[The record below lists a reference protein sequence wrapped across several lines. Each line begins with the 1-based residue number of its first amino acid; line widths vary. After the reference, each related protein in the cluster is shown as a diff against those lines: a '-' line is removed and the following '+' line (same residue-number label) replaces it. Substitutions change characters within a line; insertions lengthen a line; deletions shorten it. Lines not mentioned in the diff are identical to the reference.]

1 MSSFAETDI
10 HVLPT
15 GGVPMETVSEVRT
28 ERVPASATTERMH
41 AKPFATAVWNFLISM
56 KLAIWI
62 IIVLAVTSILGT
74 VIQQNQPPEKYH
86 QVYED
91 WAYSLMDRINLFDMY
106 HSWWFL
112 LLLCL
117 FTLNLSCCTIDRLPR
132 VIRTVRKPKLT
143 LDDATEKSL
152 SLTERWKSKGDIP
165 RRVEDYKAA
174 LARVF
179 AVPKITEADGAVH
192 LYAEKGVYSRFGAY
206 ATHAGIV
213 IVFIGAI
220 IGNVFGFKSY
230 VNIPDGKEAS
240 HLDARGGKEHI
251 DLPFSVR
258 NNRFWLE
265 TYPSGQPKKY
275 ASDLSVIESGREVLR
290 KTITVNDPLVYKGV
304 WFYQSSYGQEGGATA
319 QVSISRPDGT
329 SLGNLS
335 LGPNEPVGIEGY
347 GTVRGVNYEENFQ
360 GNGPALQV
368 VIEKPG
374 QPASNLWI
382 LQGRPDMDRRR
393 NDSLVFSFGGLTAKM
408 YTGLQ
413 VAKDPGVNVVW
424 LGCLLLTAGMMGSF
438 FVSHRRI
445 WIRLADGPHGK
456 VETTAGGTTN
466 RNRPAFEKIFASV
479 LAEVRKDPPKTEKEN
494 PA

>member
-1 MSSFAETDI
+1 
-10 HVLPT
+10 
-15 GGVPMETVSEVRT
+15 METVSEVRT
-28 ERVPASATTERMH
+28 ENVPAPATTERMH
-41 AKPFATAVWNFLISM
+41 AKPFATVVWNFLISV

-74 VIQQNQPPEKYH
+74 VIQQNQPPEKYR

-91 WAYSLMDRINLFDMY
+91 WAYNLMDRVNLFDMY

-117 FTLNLSCCTIDRLPR
+117 FTLNLTCCTIDRLPR
-132 VIRTVRKPKLT
+132 VIRTVRKPKWI
-143 LDDATEKSL
+143 LDDATENSL
-152 SLTERWKSKGDIP
+152 PLKERWKRKGDVP
-165 RRVEDYKAA
+165 HWTDNYKAA
-174 LARVF
+174 LTRVF
-179 AVPKITEADGAVH
+179 AAPKVTEADGAVH
-192 LYAEKGVYSRFGAY
+192 LYAERGVYSRFGAY

-251 DLPFSVR
+251 NLPFSVR
-258 NNRFWLE
+258 NNRFWVE

-290 KTITVNDPLVYKGV
+290 KTITVNDPLVYKGI

-319 QVSISRPDGT
+319 QVAVSRQDGT
-329 SLGNLS
+329 SLGSLS
-335 LGPNEPVGIEGY
+335 LSPNEPARIDGY
-347 GTVRGVNYEENFQ
+347 GVVRGVNYEQDFQ

-368 VIEKPG
+368 AIEKPG
-374 QPASNLWI
+374 QPASNHWI
-382 LQGRPDMDRRR
+382 LQGRPDLDRRR

-438 FVSHRRI
+438 FVSHHRI
-445 WIRLADGPHGK
+445 WIRLAEGPHGW
-456 VETTAGGTTN
+456 VEITAGGTTN
-466 RNRPAFEKIFASV
+466 RNRPAFDKTFASV
-479 LAEVRKDPPKTEKEN
+479 LAEVRKDPPNTEKEN

>member
-1 MSSFAETDI
+1 
-10 HVLPT
+10 
-15 GGVPMETVSEVRT
+15 METASEART
-28 ERVPASATTERMH
+28 ERAPISAVEARER
-41 AKPFATAVWNFLISM
+41 AKPAAIRIWNLLISI

-62 IIVLAVTSILGT
+62 IILLAVTSILGT
-74 VIQQNQPPEKYH
+74 VVQQNQPPETYR

-91 WAYSLMDRINLFDMY
+91 WAYNLMDRINLFDMY

-117 FTLNLSCCTIDRLPR
+117 FTINLACCTIDRLPR

-143 LDDATEKSL
+143 LDDATEKTL
-152 SLTERWKSKGDIP
+152 ALTERWKNRGDIP
-165 RRVEDYKAA
+165 RRADDYKAV

-179 AVPKITEADGAVH
+179 AVPKVTEAGGAVH

-230 VNIPDGKEAS
+230 VNIPDGGEAS
-240 HLDARGGKEHI
+240 HLDAQGGKEHI

-265 TYPSGQPKKY
+265 TYPNGQPKKY

-304 WFYQSSYGQEGGATA
+304 WFYQASYGQEGSATA
-319 QVSISRPDGT
+319 QVAVSRQDGT
-329 SLGNLS
+329 LLGNLS
-335 LGPNEPVGIEGY
+335 LSPNEPVVIDGY
-347 GTVRGVNYEENFQ
+347 GVIRGVNYDPDFQ

-374 QPASNLWI
+374 QPASNPWI
-382 LQGRPDMDRRR
+382 LLGRPELDRGRK
-393 NDSLVFSFGGLTAKM
+393 DSLVFSFGGLTAKM

-424 LGCLLLTAGMMGSF
+424 LGCLLLTAGMMISF
-438 FVSHRRI
+438 FASHRRV
-445 WIRLADGPHGK
+445 WIRLSPGPHGK
-456 VETTAGGTTN
+456 VEVTAAGSAN
-466 RNRPAFEKIFASV
+466 RNRPAFEKTFAAI
-479 LAEVRKDPPKTEKEN
+479 LAEIRKDPSNTDKEN
-494 PA
+494 RA

>member
-1 MSSFAETDI
+1 
-10 HVLPT
+10 
-15 GGVPMETVSEVRT
+15 METVSEVRT
-28 ERVPASATTERMH
+28 ENVPVSAPTERMH
-41 AKPFATAVWNFLISM
+41 AKPFVTVVWNFLISV

-62 IIVLAVTSILGT
+62 IILLAVTSILGT
-74 VIQQNQPPEKYH
+74 VIQQNQPPEKYR

-91 WAYSLMDRINLFDMY
+91 WAYNLMDRINLFDMY

-117 FTLNLSCCTIDRLPR
+117 FTLNLTCCTIDRLPR
-132 VIRTVRKPKLT
+132 VIRTVRKPKLI
-143 LDDATEKSL
+143 LDDATEKTL
-152 SLTERWKSKGDIP
+152 PLKERWKSKGDIP
-165 RRVEDYKAA
+165 RRMEDYRAA

-179 AVPKITEADGAVH
+179 AAPKVTEADGVVH

-230 VNIPDGKEAS
+230 VNIPDGQEAS

-251 DLPFSVR
+251 NLPFSVR

-265 TYPSGQPKKY
+265 TYPGGQPKKY

-319 QVSISRPDGT
+319 QVAVSRQDGT
-329 SLGNLS
+329 SLGSLS
-335 LGPNEPVGIEGY
+335 LRPNEPVKIDEY
-347 GTVRGVNYEENFQ
+347 GVVRGVNYEQDFQ
-360 GNGPALQV
+360 GKGPALQV

-382 LQGRPDMDRRR
+382 PQGRPDLDRRR
-393 NDSLVFSFGGLTAKM
+393 NDSLVFSFGGLTTKM

-424 LGCLLLTAGMMGSF
+424 LGCLLLTAGMMASF

-445 WIRLADGPHGK
+445 WIRLAEGPQGK
-456 VETTAGGTTN
+456 VEVTAGGTTN
-466 RNRPAFEKIFASV
+466 RNRPAFEKAFASV
-479 LAEVRKDPPKTEKEN
+479 VAEVRRDPPNTGKEN

>member
-1 MSSFAETDI
+1 
-10 HVLPT
+10 
-15 GGVPMETVSEVRT
+15 METASDVRT
-28 ERVPASATTERMH
+28 DNASFSAAEKRERAKPASTRI
-41 AKPFATAVWNFLISM
+41 WNFLISV

-74 VIQQNQPPEKYH
+74 VIEQNQPPEKYH

-91 WAYSLMDRINLFDMY
+91 WAYNLMDRINLFDMY

-117 FTLNLSCCTIDRLPR
+117 FTLNLTCCTIDRLPR
-132 VIRTVRKPKLT
+132 VIRTVRKPKLV
-143 LDDATEKSL
+143 LDDAMGKSL
-152 SLTERWKSKGDIP
+152 SLTERWKSKGDVP
-165 RRVEDYKAA
+165 HRAEEYKVA

-179 AVPKITEADGAVH
+179 AAPKVTKADGAIH
-192 LYAEKGVYSRFGAY
+192 LYAEKGVSSRFGAY

-220 IGNVFGFKSY
+220 LGNVFGFKSY

-240 HLDARGGKEHI
+240 HLDARGGKQHI
-251 DLPFSVR
+251 DLPFAVR

-275 ASDLSVIESGREVLR
+275 ASDLSVMENGREVLR

-304 WFYQSSYGQEGGATA
+304 WFYQSGYGQEGGATA
-319 QVSISRPDGT
+319 QVAVSRQDGT
-329 SLGNLS
+329 PVGNFSLA
-335 LGPNEPVGIEGY
+335 PNEPVRIDGY
-347 GTVRGVNYEENFQ
+347 GVVRGVNYEQDFQ

-374 QPASNLWI
+374 QPASALWI
-382 LQGRPDMDRRR
+382 LQGRPDLDRGR
-393 NDSLVFSFGGLTAKM
+393 NDSLAFSFGGLTAKM

-424 LGCLLLTAGMMGSF
+424 LGCLLLTAGMMVSF
-438 FVSHRRI
+438 FLSHRRI
-445 WIRLADGPHGK
+445 WIRLAEGPHGK
-456 VETTAGGTTN
+456 VEVTAAGSAN
-466 RNRPAFEKIFASV
+466 RNRPAFEKTFASV
-479 LAEVRKDPPKTEKEN
+479 LAEVRKDPSDTEKEN
-494 PA
+494 PV

>member
-1 MSSFAETDI
+1 
-10 HVLPT
+10 
-15 GGVPMETVSEVRT
+15 METVSEVRT
-28 ERVPASATTERMH
+28 EHVPASATPGRMQ
-41 AKPFATAVWNFLISM
+41 AKPFATAAWNFLISM

-62 IIVLAVTSILGT
+62 IIVLAVASILGT
-74 VIQQNQPPEKYH
+74 VVEQNQPVEKYR

-91 WAYSLMDRINLFDMY
+91 WAYNLMDRFNLFDMY

-117 FTLNLSCCTIDRLPR
+117 FTINLTCCTIDRLPR
-132 VIRTVRKPKLT
+132 AIRTVRKPKLT
-143 LDDATEKSL
+143 LDDATETSL
-152 SLTERWKSKGDIP
+152 SLTERWRSKGDISH
-165 RRVEDYKAA
+165 RAEEYKVA
-174 LARVF
+174 LAQAF
-179 AVPKITEADGAVH
+179 AAPKVTEADGAVH
-192 LYAEKGVYSRFGAY
+192 LYAEKGVSSRFGAY

-240 HLDARGGKEHI
+240 HLDARGGKQHI

-275 ASDLSVIESGREVLR
+275 ASDLSVMENGREVLR

-319 QVSISRPDGT
+319 QVAVSRQDGT
-329 SLGNLS
+329 PAGNFALA
-335 LGPNEPVGIEGY
+335 PNEPVRIEGY

-360 GNGPALQV
+360 GKGPALQV

-382 LQGRPDMDRRR
+382 LQGRPDLDRGR
-393 NDSLVFSFGGLTAKM
+393 NDSLVFSFAGLTAKM
-408 YTGLQ
+408 FTGLQ

-424 LGCLLLTAGMMGSF
+424 LGCLLLTAGMMVSF
-438 FVSHRRI
+438 FLSHRRI
-445 WIRLADGPHGK
+445 WIRLAEGPHGK
-456 VETTAGGTTN
+456 VEVTAGGATN
-466 RNRPAFEKIFASV
+466 RNRPAFEKTFASV
-479 LAEVRKDPPKTEKEN
+479 LAEVRKDPPNPKKEN

>member
-1 MSSFAETDI
+1 
-10 HVLPT
+10 
-15 GGVPMETVSEVRT
+15 METASEVRT
-28 ERVPASATTERMH
+28 ERVSVPSAGERERTT
-41 AKPFATAVWNFLISM
+41 PVATQIWNLLISI

-62 IIVLAVTSILGT
+62 IILLAVTSILGT
-74 VIQQNQPPEKYH
+74 IIQQNQPPEKYH

-91 WAYSLMDRINLFDMY
+91 WAYNLMDRINLFDMY

-117 FTLNLSCCTIDRLPR
+117 FTLNLACCTIDRLPR
-132 VIRTVRKPKLT
+132 AIRTVRKPKLT
-143 LDDATEKSL
+143 LDDATEKTLAL
-152 SLTERWKSKGDIP
+152 SERWKSKGDIP

-179 AVPKITEADGAVH
+179 AVPKATEADGVVH

-220 IGNVFGFKSY
+220 IGNFFGFKSY

-251 DLPFSVR
+251 NLPFSVR
-258 NNRFWLE
+258 NNRFWME
-265 TYPSGQPKKY
+265 TYPNGQPKEY
-275 ASDLSVIESGREVLR
+275 SSDLSVIENGREVLR

-304 WFYQSSYGQEGGATA
+304 WFYQSSYGQEGSATA
-319 QVSISRPDGT
+319 QVAVSRQDGT
-329 SLGNLS
+329 SLGSISLS
-335 LGPNEPVGIEGY
+335 PNEPVRIDGFGV
-347 GTVRGVNYEENFQ
+347 VRGVNYEQDLQ
-360 GNGPALQV
+360 GNGPALQL

-382 LQGRPDMDRRR
+382 LQGRPDLDRRR
-393 NDSLVFSFGGLTAKM
+393 KDTLVFSFGGLTAKM

-424 LGCLLLTAGMMGSF
+424 LGCLLLTAGMMISF
-438 FVSHRRI
+438 FVSHRRV
-445 WIRLADGPHGK
+445 WIRLSPGPHRK
-456 VETTAGGTTN
+456 VEVTAAGSAN
-466 RNRPAFEKIFASV
+466 RNRPAFEKTFGAI
-479 LAEVRKDPPKTEKEN
+479 LAEIRKDPSNTDKEN
-494 PA
+494 RA

>member
-1 MSSFAETDI
+1 MDTA
-10 HVLPT
+10 
-15 GGVPMETVSEVRT
+15 SEVRT
-28 ERVPASATTERMH
+28 DRAPLSAVEERER
-41 AKPFATAVWNFLISM
+41 AKPAATRIWNFLISI

-62 IIVLAVTSILGT
+62 IILLAVTSILGT
-74 VIQQNQPPEKYH
+74 VIQQNQPPEKYR

-91 WAYSLMDRINLFDMY
+91 WAYNLMDRINLFDMY

-117 FTLNLSCCTIDRLPR
+117 FTLNLTCCTIDRLPR

-143 LDDATEKSL
+143 LDDATEKAFP
-152 SLTERWKSKGDIP
+152 LTERWKRRGDVP
-165 RRVEDYKAA
+165 HWTDHYKAA
-174 LARVF
+174 LTRAF
-179 AVPKITEADGAVH
+179 AAPKITEAEGVVH
-192 LYAEKGVYSRFGAY
+192 LYAETGVYSRFGAY

-230 VNIPDGKEAS
+230 VNIPDGGEAS

-258 NNRFWLE
+258 NNRFWME

-275 ASDLSVIESGREVLR
+275 ASDLSVIESGREIMR

-319 QVSISRPDGT
+319 RVAVSRQDGT

-335 LGPNEPVGIEGY
+335 LAPNKPVRIDGY
-347 GTVRGVNYEENFQ
+347 GAVRGVNYEQDFQ
-360 GNGPALQV
+360 GNGPALQL

-374 QPASNLWI
+374 QPAADLWI
-382 LQGRPDMDRRR
+382 LQGRPDHDRRR
-393 NDSLVFSFGGLTAKM
+393 MDSLVFSFGGLTAKM

-413 VAKDPGVNVVW
+413 VAKDPGVNLVW
-424 LGCLLLTAGMMGSF
+424 LGCLLLTAGMMISF
-438 FVSHRRI
+438 FVSHRRV
-445 WIRLADGPHGK
+445 WIRLSPGPHGK
-456 VETTAGGTTN
+456 VEVKAAGSAN
-466 RNRPAFEKIFASV
+466 RNRPAFEKTFASI
-479 LAEVRKDPPKTEKEN
+479 LAEIRKDLSKTEKEN
-494 PA
+494 PE

>member
-1 MSSFAETDI
+1 
-10 HVLPT
+10 
-15 GGVPMETVSEVRT
+15 METVSEVRT
-28 ERVPASATTERMH
+28 ENVPASATPGRMQ
-41 AKPFATAVWNFLISM
+41 AKPFATAAWNFLISM

-74 VIQQNQPPEKYH
+74 VVEQNQPVEKYR

-91 WAYSLMDRINLFDMY
+91 WAYNLMDRFNLFDMY

-117 FTLNLSCCTIDRLPR
+117 FTINLACCTIDRLPR
-132 VIRTVRKPKLT
+132 AIRTVRKPKLT

-165 RRVEDYKAA
+165 HRAEEYKVA
-174 LARVF
+174 LARAF
-179 AVPKITEADGAVH
+179 AVPKVTEADGPVH
-192 LYAEKGVYSRFGAY
+192 LYAEKGVSSRFGAY

-220 IGNVFGFKSY
+220 LGNVFGFKSY

-240 HLDARGGKEHI
+240 HLDARGGKQHI

-265 TYPSGQPKKY
+265 TYPGGQPKKY
-275 ASDLSVIESGREVLR
+275 ASDLSVMENGREVLR

-304 WFYQSSYGQEGGATA
+304 WFYQSSYGKEGEATA
-319 QVSISRPDGT
+319 LVSVRRPDGST
-329 SLGNLS
+329 MGDLS
-335 LGPNEPVGIEGY
+335 LAPDEPVPIDGY
-347 GTVRGVNYEENFQ
+347 GTIRGVKYSPNLL
-360 GNGPALQV
+360 GRGPALQV
-368 VIEKPG
+368 VVEKPG
-374 QPASNLWI
+374 KPAAMFVLFQQQPD
-382 LQGRPDMDRRR
+382 QDRQRK
-393 NDSLVFSFGGLTAKM
+393 DALVFSFGGLTAKM
-408 YTGLQ
+408 FTGLQ

-424 LGCLLLTAGMMGSF
+424 LGCLLLTAGMMVSF
-438 FVSHRRI
+438 FLAHRRI
-445 WIRLADGPHGK
+445 WIRLAEGPHGK
-456 VETTAGGTTN
+456 VEVTAGGTTN
-466 RNRPAFEKIFASV
+466 RNRPAFEKVFASV
-479 LAEVRKDPPKTEKEN
+479 LAEVRKDPPNTEKEN

>member
-1 MSSFAETDI
+1 
-10 HVLPT
+10 
-15 GGVPMETVSEVRT
+15 METASDVRT
-28 ERVPASATTERMH
+28 DSASISAVEKRERAKPASTRI
-41 AKPFATAVWNFLISM
+41 WNFLISV

-62 IIVLAVTSILGT
+62 LIVLAVTSILGT
-74 VIQQNQPPEKYH
+74 VIEQNQPPEKYH

-91 WAYSLMDRINLFDMY
+91 WAYNVMDRINLFDMY

-117 FTLNLSCCTIDRLPR
+117 FTLNLTCCTIDRLPR
-132 VIRTVRKPKLT
+132 VIRTVRNPKLL

-152 SLTERWKSKGDIP
+152 SLRERWKRKGDVP
-165 RRVEDYKAA
+165 HWAENYKAA

-179 AVPKITEADGAVH
+179 AAPKVTEADGVVH
-192 LYAEKGVYSRFGAY
+192 LYAEKGVSSRFGAY

-220 IGNVFGFKSY
+220 LGNVFGYKSY
-230 VNIPDGKEAS
+230 VNIPEGKEAS

-251 DLPFSVR
+251 NLPFSVR

-265 TYPSGQPKKY
+265 TYPGGQPKKY
-275 ASDLSVIESGREVLR
+275 ASDLSVMENGREVMR

-319 QVSISRPDGT
+319 QVAVRRQDGT
-329 SLGNLS
+329 PAGNLS
-335 LGPNEPVGIEGY
+335 LAPNEPVRIDGY
-347 GTVRGVNYEENFQ
+347 GVVRGVNYEHDFQ
-360 GNGPALQV
+360 GKGPALQV
-368 VIEKPG
+368 AIEKPG
-374 QPASNLWI
+374 RPASDLWI
-382 LQGRPDMDRRR
+382 LQGQPDLDRGR

-424 LGCLLLTAGMMGSF
+424 LGCLLLTAGMMVSF
-438 FVSHRRI
+438 FLSHRRI
-445 WIRLADGPHGK
+445 WIRLAKGPHGK
-456 VETTAGGTTN
+456 VEVTAAGSAN
-466 RNRPAFEKIFASV
+466 RNRPAFEKTFASV
-479 LAEVRKDPPKTEKEN
+479 LAEVRNDPSATEKEN

>member
-1 MSSFAETDI
+1 
-10 HVLPT
+10 
-15 GGVPMETVSEVRT
+15 METASDVRT
-28 ERVPASATTERMH
+28 DNASFSAAEKRERAKPASTRI
-41 AKPFATAVWNFLISM
+41 WNFLISV

-62 IIVLAVTSILGT
+62 LIVLAVTSILGT
-74 VIQQNQPPEKYH
+74 VIEQNQPPEKYH

-91 WAYSLMDRINLFDMY
+91 WAYNLMDRINLFDMY

-117 FTLNLSCCTIDRLPR
+117 FTLNLTCCTIDRLPR
-132 VIRTVRKPKLT
+132 VIRTVRKPKLV
-143 LDDATEKSL
+143 LDDAMGKSL
-152 SLTERWKSKGDIP
+152 SLTERWKSKGDVP
-165 RRVEDYKAA
+165 HRAEEYKVA

-179 AVPKITEADGAVH
+179 VAPKVTEADGEVH
-192 LYAEKGVYSRFGAY
+192 LYAEKGVSSRFGAY

-220 IGNVFGFKSY
+220 LGNIFGFKSY

-240 HLDARGGKEHI
+240 HLDARGGKQHI
-251 DLPFSVR
+251 DLPFAVR

-275 ASDLSVIESGREVLR
+275 ASDLSVMENGREVLR

-304 WFYQSSYGQEGGATA
+304 WFYQSGYGQEGGATA
-319 QVSISRPDGT
+319 QVAVSRQDGT
-329 SLGNLS
+329 PVGNFSLA
-335 LGPNEPVGIEGY
+335 PNEPVRIDGY
-347 GTVRGVNYEENFQ
+347 GVVRGVNYEQDFQ
-360 GNGPALQV
+360 GKGPALQV
-368 VIEKPG
+368 IIEKPG
-374 QPASNLWI
+374 RPASDLWI
-382 LQGRPDMDRRR
+382 LQGRPDLDRGR

-424 LGCLLLTAGMMGSF
+424 LGCLLLTAGMMVSF

-445 WIRLADGPHGK
+445 WIRLAEGPHGK
-456 VETTAGGTTN
+456 VEVTAAGSAN
-466 RNRPAFEKIFASV
+466 RNRPAFEKTFASI
-479 LAEVRKDPPKTEKEN
+479 LAEVRKDPSDTDKEN
-494 PA
+494 TA

>member
-1 MSSFAETDI
+1 
-10 HVLPT
+10 
-15 GGVPMETVSEVRT
+15 METASDVRT
-28 ERVPASATTERMH
+28 DNESFSAAEKRERAKPASIRI
-41 AKPFATAVWNFLISM
+41 WNFLISV

-62 IIVLAVTSILGT
+62 LIVLAVTSILGT
-74 VIQQNQPPEKYH
+74 VIEQNQPPEKYH

-91 WAYSLMDRINLFDMY
+91 WAYNLMDRINLFDMY

-117 FTLNLSCCTIDRLPR
+117 FTLNLTCCTIDRLPR
-132 VIRTVRKPKLT
+132 VIRTVRKPKLI

-165 RRVEDYKAA
+165 HRAEEYKVA

-179 AVPKITEADGAVH
+179 AAPKVTDADGVVH
-192 LYAEKGVYSRFGAY
+192 LYAEKGVSSRFGAY
-206 ATHAGIV
+206 APHAGIV

-220 IGNVFGFKSY
+220 LGNVFGFKSY

-240 HLDARGGKEHI
+240 HLDARGGKQHI

-265 TYPSGQPKKY
+265 TYPGGQPKKY
-275 ASDLSVIESGREVLR
+275 ASDLSVMENGREVLR

-304 WFYQSSYGQEGGATA
+304 WFYQSGYGQEGGATA
-319 QVSISRPDGT
+319 QVAVRRQDGT
-329 SLGNLS
+329 PAGNLS
-335 LGPNEPVGIEGY
+335 LALNEPVRIDGY
-347 GTVRGVNYEENFQ
+347 GVVRGVNYEQDFQ

-374 QPASNLWI
+374 RPASDLWI
-382 LQGRPDMDRRR
+382 LQGRPDMDRGR
-393 NDSLVFSFGGLTAKM
+393 NDSLVFSFGGLAAKM

-424 LGCLLLTAGMMGSF
+424 LGCLLLTAGMMVSF
-438 FVSHRRI
+438 FLSHWRI
-445 WIRLADGPHGK
+445 WIRLAKGPHGK
-456 VETTAGGTTN
+456 VEVTAAGSAN
-466 RNRPAFEKIFASV
+466 RNRPAFEKTFASV
-479 LAEVRKDPPKTEKEN
+479 LAEVRKDPSDTEKEN
-494 PA
+494 PV

>member
-1 MSSFAETDI
+1 
-10 HVLPT
+10 
-15 GGVPMETVSEVRT
+15 METVSEVRT
-28 ERVPASATTERMH
+28 ENVPASATTARRQ
-41 AKPFATAVWNFLISM
+41 AKPFATAAWNFLISM

-62 IIVLAVTSILGT
+62 LIVLAVTSILGT
-74 VIQQNQPPEKYH
+74 VVEQNQPAEKYR

-91 WAYSLMDRINLFDMY
+91 WAYNLMDRISLFDMY

-117 FTLNLSCCTIDRLPR
+117 FTINLTCCTIDRLPR
-132 VIRTVRKPKLT
+132 AIRTVRKPKLT

-165 RRVEDYKAA
+165 HRAEEYKIA
-174 LARVF
+174 LARAF
-179 AVPKITEADGAVH
+179 AAPKVTEADGAVH
-192 LYAEKGVYSRFGAY
+192 LYAEKGVSSRFGAY

-240 HLDARGGKEHI
+240 HLDARGGKQHI

-265 TYPSGQPKKY
+265 TYPGGQPKKY
-275 ASDLSVIESGREVLR
+275 ASDLSVMENGREVLR

-304 WFYQSSYGQEGGATA
+304 WFYQSSYGQEGEATA
-319 QVSISRPDGT
+319 LVSVRRPNGSTMGD
-329 SLGNLS
+329 LS
-335 LGPNEPVGIEGY
+335 LAPDEPVPIDGY
-347 GTVRGVNYEENFQ
+347 GTIRGVKYSPNLQ
-360 GNGPALQV
+360 GRGPALQV
-368 VIEKPG
+368 VVEKPG
-374 QPASNLWI
+374 KPAAIFVLFQQQPD
-382 LQGRPDMDRRR
+382 QDRQRK
-393 NDSLVFSFGGLTAKM
+393 DALVFSFGGLNSKM
-408 YTGLQ
+408 FTGLQ

-424 LGCLLLTAGMMGSF
+424 LGCLLLTAGMMVSF
-438 FVSHRRI
+438 FLSHRRI
-445 WIRLADGPHGK
+445 WIRLANGPHGK
-456 VETTAGGTTN
+456 MEVTAGGTTN
-466 RNRPAFEKIFASV
+466 RNRPAFEKAFASV
-479 LAEVRKDPPKTEKEN
+479 LAEVRKDPPNTEKEN

>member
-1 MSSFAETDI
+1 
-10 HVLPT
+10 
-15 GGVPMETVSEVRT
+15 METVSEVRT
-28 ERVPASATTERMH
+28 EHVPVSAATERMH
-41 AKPFATAVWNFLISM
+41 AKPFATVAWNFLISM
-56 KLAIWI
+56 KLAIWLI
-62 IIVLAVTSILGT
+62 ILLAVTSILGT
-74 VIQQNQPPEKYH
+74 VVEQNQPPEKYH

-91 WAYSLMDRINLFDMY
+91 WAYNLMDRINLFDMY

-117 FTLNLSCCTIDRLPR
+117 FTVNLTCCTIDRLPR
-132 VIRTVRKPKLT
+132 AIRTVRKPKLT
-143 LDDATEKSL
+143 LDDATEKTL
-152 SLTERWKSKGDIP
+152 ALTERWKSKGDIP
-165 RRVEDYKAA
+165 RRADDYKAA

-179 AVPKITEADGAVH
+179 AAPKVTDADGAEH
-192 LYAEKGVYSRFGAY
+192 LYAERGIYSRFGAY

-230 VNIPDGKEAS
+230 VNIPDGGEAS

-265 TYPSGQPKKY
+265 SYPSGQPKKY
-275 ASDLSVIESGREVLR
+275 ASDLSVIEGGREVLR

-319 QVSISRPDGT
+319 QVTVSRQDGT

-335 LGPNEPVGIEGY
+335 LSPNEPVKIDGY
-347 GTVRGVNYEENFQ
+347 GVVRGVNYEQNFQ

-374 QPASNLWI
+374 QPASDLWI
-382 LQGRPDMDRRR
+382 LQERPDLDRRR
-393 NDSLVFSFGGLTAKM
+393 KDSLVFSFGGLTAKM

-424 LGCLLLTAGMMGSF
+424 LGCLLLTAGMMISF
-438 FVSHRRI
+438 FVSHRRV
-445 WIRLADGPHGK
+445 WIRLSPGPQGK
-456 VETTAGGTTN
+456 LEVTAAGSAN
-466 RNRPAFEKIFASV
+466 RNRPAFERTFAAI
-479 LAEVRKDPPKTEKEN
+479 LAEIRKGPSNTDTEN
-494 PA
+494 RA

>member
-1 MSSFAETDI
+1 
-10 HVLPT
+10 
-15 GGVPMETVSEVRT
+15 METVSEVRT
-28 ERVPASATTERMH
+28 EHVPVSATTERMH
-41 AKPFATAVWNFLISM
+41 AKPFATVVWNFLISV

-74 VIQQNQPPEKYH
+74 VIQQNQPPEKYR

-91 WAYSLMDRINLFDMY
+91 WAYNLMDRINLFDMY

-117 FTLNLSCCTIDRLPR
+117 FTLNLTCCTIDRLPR
-132 VIRTVRKPKLT
+132 VIRTVRKPKLV

-152 SLTERWKSKGDIP
+152 PLTERWKSKGDIP

-179 AVPKITEADGAVH
+179 AVPKVTEVDGVVH

-275 ASDLSVIESGREVLR
+275 ASDLSVIESGREVVR
-290 KTITVNDPLVYKGV
+290 KTITVNDPLVYKGI

-319 QVSISRPDGT
+319 QVAVSRQDGT
-329 SLGNLS
+329 PGGNLS
-335 LGPNEPVGIEGY
+335 LAPNEPVRIDGY
-347 GTVRGVNYEENFQ
+347 GVVRGVNYEQNFQ

-374 QPASNLWI
+374 QPAADLWI
-382 LQGRPDMDRRR
+382 LQGQPDLDRRR

-424 LGCLLLTAGMMGSF
+424 LGCLLLTAGMMISF

-445 WIRLADGPHGK
+445 WIRLAEGPHGK
-456 VETTAGGTTN
+456 VEVTAAGSAN
-466 RNRPAFEKIFASV
+466 RNRPAFEKTFVSV
-479 LAEVRKDPPKTEKEN
+479 LAEVRKDPSNTEKEN

>member
-1 MSSFAETDI
+1 
-10 HVLPT
+10 
-15 GGVPMETVSEVRT
+15 METVSEVRT
-28 ERVPASATTERMH
+28 EHVPASATPGRMQ
-41 AKPFATAVWNFLISM
+41 AKPFATAAWNFLISM

-62 IIVLAVTSILGT
+62 IIVLAVASILGT
-74 VIQQNQPPEKYH
+74 VVEQNQPVEKYR

-91 WAYSLMDRINLFDMY
+91 WAYNLMDRINLFDMY

-117 FTLNLSCCTIDRLPR
+117 FTLNLTCCTIDRLPR
-132 VIRTVRKPKLT
+132 AIRIVRKPKLT

-152 SLTERWKSKGDIP
+152 SLTERWKSRGDIP
-165 RRVEDYKAA
+165 HRAEEYKVA
-174 LARVF
+174 LARAF
-179 AVPKITEADGAVH
+179 AAPKVTEADGAVH
-192 LYAEKGVYSRFGAY
+192 LYAEKGVSSRFGAY

-240 HLDARGGKEHI
+240 HLDARGGKQHI

-265 TYPSGQPKKY
+265 TYPNGQPKKY
-275 ASDLSVIESGREVLR
+275 ASDLSVIENGREVLR

-319 QVSISRPDGT
+319 QVAVRRQDGT
-329 SLGNLS
+329 PAGNFALA
-335 LGPNEPVGIEGY
+335 PNEPVRIEGY

-360 GNGPALQV
+360 GKGPALQV

-374 QPASNLWI
+374 QPASSPWI
-382 LQGRPDMDRRR
+382 LQGRPDLDRGR
-393 NDSLVFSFGGLTAKM
+393 NDSLVFSFAGLTAKM
-408 YTGLQ
+408 FTGLQ

-424 LGCLLLTAGMMGSF
+424 LGCLLLTAGMMVSF
-438 FVSHRRI
+438 FLSHRRI
-445 WIRLADGPHGK
+445 WIRLAEGPHGK
-456 VETTAGGTTN
+456 VEVTAAGSAN
-466 RNRPAFEKIFASV
+466 RNRPAFEKAFASV
-479 LAEVRKDPPKTEKEN
+479 LAEVRKDPPNTEKEN